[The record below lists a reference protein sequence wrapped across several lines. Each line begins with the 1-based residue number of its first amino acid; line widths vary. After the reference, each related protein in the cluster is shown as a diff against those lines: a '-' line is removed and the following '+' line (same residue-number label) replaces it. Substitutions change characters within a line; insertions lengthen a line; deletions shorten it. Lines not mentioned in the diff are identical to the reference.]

1 MPTFCF
7 LAETSKKRRKKI
19 MKKPVK
25 ALIKKIDG
33 KLDSQIFF
41 AANIDPLNECQ
52 TMTTALGIISTAWSI
67 QHLLVDLRRLL
78 DDSDENL
85 PF

>member
-1 MPTFCF
+1 M
-7 LAETSKKRRKKI
+7 E
-19 MKKPVK
+19 KPVK
-25 ALIKKIDG
+25 ALIKQIDS

-41 AANIDPLNECQ
+41 AANIDPHNECQ
-52 TMTTALGIISTAWSI
+52 VLSTALNIISTAWSI

-78 DDSDENL
+78 KDEDSDDGNKEIDPI